1 MRVLSYETQ
10 PPVRLE
16 VARDGADNFTV
27 RALDPGV
34 SGPHRLVFLVDAPA
48 TYFAPRIPRE
58 VTLPQVAAVRAPAP
72 LPPRVRRAAQRV
84 LDRLGVAPG
93 DPAATALDKLVA
105 YFRAFEAGAPPSPTG
120 DVYLDLALSQRG
132 VCRHRAYGFVVTAQA
147 LGIPA
152 RFVQNE
158 AHSWVEVKLPGHGFM
173 RIDLGGAAHGLNAH
187 GSEQRPAHQPAEP
200 DRLPRPPAFEESYSL
215 AAANAAGRRPEL
227 EQLAGR
233 WVEPGRAQV
242 VPGASDDAS
251 YSAAPGEQVM
261 AHEQG
266 AMTERSPVRLT
277 LDHRRASVLRGA
289 KLAISGRAQDASGA
303 GIAGLRVEVSL
314 ASPERRARMLL
325 GVGVSDGQGYFRG
338 SYGVPLDLDV
348 GDYQLVVL
356 TPGNE
361 AHLPAIAQ

>member
-1 MRVLSYETQ
+1 
-10 PPVRLE
+10 
-16 VARDGADNFTV
+16 
-27 RALDPGV
+27 
-34 SGPHRLVFLVDAPA
+34 
-48 TYFAPRIPRE
+48 
-58 VTLPQVAAVRAPAP
+58 
-72 LPPRVRRAAQRV
+72 
-84 LDRLGVAPG
+84 
-93 DPAATALDKLVA
+93 
-105 YFRAFEAGAPPSPTG
+105 
-120 DVYLDLALSQRG
+120 
-132 VCRHRAYGFVVTAQA
+132 
-147 LGIPA
+147 
-152 RFVQNE
+152 
-158 AHSWVEVKLPGHGFM
+158 
-173 RIDLGGAAHGLNAH
+173 
-187 GSEQRPAHQPAEP
+187 
-200 DRLPRPPAFEESYSL
+200 
-215 AAANAAGRRPEL
+215 
-227 EQLAGR
+227 
-233 WVEPGRAQV
+233 
-242 VPGASDDAS
+242 
-251 YSAAPGEQVM
+251 M